1 VIITTN
7 SSIAE
12 KGRSTFLLKGM
23 SKNKRKRSEI
33 EEVKDEESKLN
44 VDKQQYLKRVKQ
56 MREEFNTMK
65 GEILVD
71 RQAKS
76 ILENLQRQGVVDE
89 RGNATKGR

>member
-1 VIITTN
+1 
-7 SSIAE
+7 
-12 KGRSTFLLKGM
+12 M

-89 RGNATKGR
+89 RGNATKGRT

>member
-1 VIITTN
+1 
-7 SSIAE
+7 
-12 KGRSTFLLKGM
+12 M

-56 MREEFNTMK
+56 MREEFNAMK

-89 RGNATKGR
+89 RGNATKGRT

>member
-1 VIITTN
+1 
-7 SSIAE
+7 
-12 KGRSTFLLKGM
+12 M

-89 RGNATKGR
+89 RGNATKGRP